1 MFSKSL
7 MIGLSTLAVSAAAHA
22 ANLVQNPDFVGT
34 GGQGG
39 YGEFYPD
46 PAVGSNNNPNYAV
59 SISSWNAP
67 LDGDNASAPFLFA
80 VNPAD
85 VITSTGFPD
94 SWDNSHPSL
103 WGPSNGGTLD
113 AGTLLPSGGETT
125 ALLLDADYH
134 ITPIYQVIPLA
145 DLTVGKKYT
154 ISFEYAA
161 GQWSGR
167 YGPTTEGLEIG
178 LGGRVVQIASLDPT
192 TGTNGK
198 ALASQHFS
206 GWSSFSATFIYGGNP
221 TNMSYGL
228 DYGGLTFQA
237 AANWLTFIGE
247 GSPQGLPPTLMITGV
262 GLTQAP
268 DGTPVYLN
276 PGVPEPAAWAL
287 TILGFSLL
295 GGVARRRRAST
306 AALAV

>member
-1 MFSKSL
+1 M
-7 MIGLSTLAVSAAAHA
+7 MGLSALALGAATAHA
-22 ANLVQNPDFVGT
+22 GNLVQNPDFVGT

-39 YGEFYPD
+39 FGEFYPD
-46 PAVGSNNNPNYAV
+46 TSVSTNYNPDYAV
-59 SISSWNAP
+59 TISGWNAP
-67 LDGDNASAPFLFA
+67 QTSAINDYAPFLFA
-80 VNPAD
+80 VDPAA
-85 VITSTGFPD
+85 VVTSTGFPD

-113 AGTLLPSGGETT
+113 AGTLLPAGGEST

-145 DLTVGKKYT
+145 DLTVGKEYT

-178 LGGRVVQIASLDPT
+178 LGGSVVQIAST
-192 TGTNGK
+192 SSSNG
-198 ALASQHFS
+198 ANGDTLASQHFS
-206 GWSSFSATFIYGGNP
+206 GWSSFSATFVYGGNP
-221 TNMSYGL
+221 TNMTYGA
-228 DYGGLTFQA
+228 DYGGEAFQA

-268 DGTPVYLN
+268 DGTPVYTN
-276 PGVPEPAAWAL
+276 PVPEPAAWAL
-287 TILGFSLL
+287 TIMGFGALGAI
-295 GGVARRRRAST
+295 ARRRRART
-306 AALAV
+306 AAVAA